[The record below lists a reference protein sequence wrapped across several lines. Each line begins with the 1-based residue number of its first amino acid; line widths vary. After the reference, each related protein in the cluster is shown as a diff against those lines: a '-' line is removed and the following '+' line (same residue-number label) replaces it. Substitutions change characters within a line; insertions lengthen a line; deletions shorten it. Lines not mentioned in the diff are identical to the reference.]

1 MPAVGS
7 GPGRPGGRGA
17 HGWSPDGH
25 APFRYVRNL
34 TSSKESWVPA
44 SSLSTLLGT
53 SGSAQCL
60 SSSGK
65 TPGPRGPRPEP
76 AGFHSR
82 ELERADT
89 QPQPF
94 LPGFPAESSAGSALL
109 STSSSC
115 SESCGAP
122 LSDLQG

>member
-1 MPAVGS
+1 MRCVLRHQV
-7 GPGRPGGRGA
+7 PGKYTVVTGDEKE
-17 HGWSPDGH
+17 SPDALAVRSGDVVEVVH
-25 APFRYVRNL
+25 EGDEGLWYVRNL

-60 SSSGK
+60 SSS
-65 TPGPRGPRPEP
+65 
-76 AGFHSR
+76 
-82 ELERADT
+82 
-89 QPQPF
+89 
-94 LPGFPAESSAGSALL
+94 ESSAGSALL